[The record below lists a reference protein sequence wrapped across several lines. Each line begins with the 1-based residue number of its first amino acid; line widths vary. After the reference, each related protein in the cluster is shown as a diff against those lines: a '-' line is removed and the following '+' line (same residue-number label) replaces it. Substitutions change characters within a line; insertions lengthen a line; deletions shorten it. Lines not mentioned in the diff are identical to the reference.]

1 MTTETSTLPTTRQT
15 RYDRQL
21 RLWGDD
27 GQKRLEQAH
36 VCLLNA
42 TAAGCEV
49 LKSLVL
55 PGVGAYTVID
65 HHPVGGD
72 DVGVNYF
79 LQHEDIGDSRA
90 HAVVRHL
97 NVREFF
103 FKLFYLP

>member
-1 MTTETSTLPTTRQT
+1 V
-15 RYDRQL
+15 
-21 RLWGDD
+21 GDD

-55 PGVGAYTVID
+55 PGVGAYTIVD
-65 HHPVGGD
+65 HHSVGGD

-79 LQHEDIGDSRA
+79 LQREDIGDSRA

-97 NVREFF
+97 NVCESFG
-103 FKLFYLP
+103 LFGFTMRMHRN